1 MKNKVNYIEAMS
13 FINLISYTARQ
24 WKLKKKITQNTN
36 KWDCDFLRYILM
48 AEFYLY

>member
-24 WKLKKKITQNTN
+24 WKLKKSGRIQKNGIA
-36 KWDCDFLRYILM
+36 I
-48 AEFYLY
+48 FYDIF